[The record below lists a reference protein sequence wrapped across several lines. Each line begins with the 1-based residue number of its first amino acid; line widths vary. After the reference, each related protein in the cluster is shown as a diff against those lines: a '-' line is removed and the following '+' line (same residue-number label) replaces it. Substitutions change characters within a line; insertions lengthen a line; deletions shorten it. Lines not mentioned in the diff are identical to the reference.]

1 MAFRNVTILGVGLI
15 GASLALALKEGKL
28 CSSICGFGRSE
39 ENLRRAQS
47 RGIIDEYRTDAASAA
62 EGADLVVLATPV
74 GTFLDLFSAARS
86 GLKPGAVVIDVGS
99 VKGPL
104 VYDIESLMP
113 GRVAYIGTHPIAGGD
128 RSGIEDARADLFRYA
143 RCIVTPTENSD
154 PDALRKVAMLWE
166 AVGSR
171 VEFMDPFKHDE
182 LYAAVSHLPHLLAYA
197 LVNTVGDFD
206 ERAIEYAGRGF
217 RDTTRIAL
225 SSPELWRDITILNRE
240 NILRILDI
248 FRNNIERIE
257 NLLKAGN
264 HAGLG
269 LELEKAQQLRMRIV
283 GEPRPEQQVQSGNS
297 MSADQGL

>member
-1 MAFRNVTILGVGLI
+1 MAFNNVTILGVGLI

-28 CSSICGFGRSE
+28 CNSILGFGRNE
-39 ENLRRAQS
+39 DNLRRAQS
-47 RGIIDEYRTDAASAA
+47 RGIIDEYRMDAASAV
-62 EGADLVVLATPV
+62 ELADLVVLATPV
-74 GTFLDLFSAARS
+74 GTFRELIEAVRPGLRTGAAM
-86 GLKPGAVVIDVGS
+86 LDVGS
-99 VKGPL
+99 VKGTL
-104 VYDIESLMP
+104 VYDLETLMP
-113 GRVAYIGTHPIAGGD
+113 EGVAYIGTHPIAGGD

-154 PDALRKVAMLWE
+154 TDALRKVAMLWE

-206 ERAIEYAGRGF
+206 DGAMQYAGQGF

-225 SSPELWRDITILNRE
+225 SSPELWRDISILNRE
-240 NILRILDI
+240 NILRVLGILRINLD
-248 FRNNIERIE
+248 RIE
-257 NLLKAGN
+257 VLLKAGDQ
-264 HAGLG
+264 AGLDR
-269 LELEKAQQLRMRIV
+269 ELGKAQQLRMQLLGKPRQ
-283 GEPRPEQQVQSGNS
+283 GSQEPGNS